1 MSKLIHKRSAV
12 VGKIPTVTDLD
23 YGELALNY
31 ADGRLF
37 YKASDNTIK
46 SVGSN
51 EFAGLAV
58 VASTGNFSDLNNK
71 PTTLSGYGITDA
83 ATLQQ
88 LNDVE
93 VLALINL

>member
-12 VGKIPTVTDLD
+12 VGKVPTVTDLD

-31 ADGRLF
+31 ADGRLY

-51 EFAGLAV
+51 EFSGLAII
-58 VASTGNFSDLNNK
+58 ANTGNFSDLNNT

-88 LNDVE
+88 LSDVE
-93 VLALINL
+93 VLALIDL